1 MHLIMLLGA
10 VPLLTNLLQYHD
22 SKFHSFFPVSSIVL
36 EYASICLTRIAEAF
50 ASYPVK
56 LDELCNHGLVTQ
68 AASLLS
74 TTNSGRGQAS
84 LAGHLLD
91 PGHYFFWVLV
101 AFLRIFYW
109 VLLSLL
115 MHLYP
120 PALSRPADQRWY
132 TEKRFINVLF
142 LAYLFFLARGSL
154 LLTHDDARSF
164 FFRNIFEI
172 VYLANELLPPLP
184 QGVIS
189 LPTAGTNTLV
199 KSSGQKNPS
208 PSTSGK
214 REDSLKVSP
223 RQNLLSDQPELLQQF
238 GLDLLPVLVQLVT
251 LRRNKIETPTKET
264 KTQAIKYK

>member
-1 MHLIMLLGA
+1 MAVLSFLDFFSTALSTAANMCMKYYLLMHLIMLLGA

-36 EYASICLTRIAEAF
+36 EYASI
-50 ASYPVK
+50 Y
-56 LDELCNHGLVTQ
+56 ELCNHGLVTQ

-120 PALSRPADQRWY
+120 PALSRPADQ
-132 TEKRFINVLF
+132 
-142 LAYLFFLARGSL
+142 
-154 LLTHDDARSF
+154 
-164 FFRNIFEI
+164 IFEI

-238 GLDLLPVLVQLVT
+238 GLDLLPVLVQIHGSSVNGSNT
-251 LRRNKIETPTKET
+251 MDT
-264 KTQAIKYK
+264 

>member
-1 MHLIMLLGA
+1 MA
-10 VPLLTNLLQYHD
+10 VL
-22 SKFHSFFPVSSIVL
+22 SFLDFFSTVSSIVL

-120 PALSRPADQRWY
+120 PELSRPADQ
-132 TEKRFINVLF
+132 
-142 LAYLFFLARGSL
+142 
-154 LLTHDDARSF
+154 
-164 FFRNIFEI
+164 IFEI

-238 GLDLLPVLVQLVT
+238 GLDLLPVLVQIHGSSVNGSNT
-251 LRRNKIETPTKET
+251 MDT
-264 KTQAIKYK
+264 

>member
-1 MHLIMLLGA
+1 MCMKYYLLMHLIMLLGA

-22 SKFHSFFPVSSIVL
+22 S
-36 EYASICLTRIAEAF
+36 
-50 ASYPVK
+50 K

-120 PALSRPADQRWY
+120 PALSRPADQ
-132 TEKRFINVLF
+132 
-142 LAYLFFLARGSL
+142 
-154 LLTHDDARSF
+154 
-164 FFRNIFEI
+164 IFEI

-238 GLDLLPVLVQLVT
+238 GLDLLPVLVQV
-251 LRRNKIETPTKET
+251 IFVAFATKSNMHT
-264 KTQAIKYK
+264 ICCMFNYPFFLFFSFQ